1 MSEKPDVVE
10 KADRLVI
17 PLAQRWAVPVLRIAL
32 AVVFLWFG
40 VLKVLGV
47 SPVEDMVA
55 GTVYFFDPAWFVPL
69 LGWVEILIGL
79 GLFFRVALRF
89 VVAVLLVQMV
99 GTFLVFVIR
108 PDIAFQNGNPLL
120 LSDDGEFVLKNL
132 VILGA
137 GIVVGSQVD
146 DDREEMAQSP

>member
-1 MSEKPDVVE
+1 MSEKPEVVE
-10 KADRLVI
+10 KADRLMI
-17 PLAQRWAVPVLRIAL
+17 PLAQRWGVLVLRIAL

-69 LGWVEILIGL
+69 LGLVEILIGL
-79 GLFFRVALRF
+79 GLLFRIALRF

-120 LSDDGEFVLKNL
+120 LSVDGEFVLKNL

-146 DDREEMAQSP
+146 DDREEMGQRP